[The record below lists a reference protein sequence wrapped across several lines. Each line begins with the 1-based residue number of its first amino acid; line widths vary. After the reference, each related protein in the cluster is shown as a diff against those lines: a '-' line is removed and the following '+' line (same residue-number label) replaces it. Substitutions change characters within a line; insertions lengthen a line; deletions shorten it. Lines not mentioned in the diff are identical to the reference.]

1 MAANGVG
8 EALRQI
14 DAKFALHPDEME
26 QWERDFLIIHTLK
39 RLDARMSK
47 PFWASWRPREIA
59 TAVLG
64 ILVAVGALSADA
76 VTRAMMLLGG

>member
-1 MAANGVG
+1 MAADGVS

-39 RLDARMSK
+39 RLDARMSR
-47 PFWASWRPREIA
+47 PFWSSWRPREIA
-59 TAVLG
+59 MAVLG
-64 ILVAVGALSADA
+64 VLVAVGALSADA
-76 VTRAMMLLGG
+76 VTRAMLLLGE